1 MMNDMKVRTRLALG
15 FGALLVLMLV
25 VVGVAFVSL
34 QEVGLEAAVLA
45 KRDDALVAAANAM
58 LAAQL
63 EQAVA
68 VRDFVS
74 REDRSSEKAS
84 RDALERSEEAYDL
97 AAAALAGHASG
108 LKDDYLQQ
116 LAGKAHAGQAP
127 VTNKT
132 REVMALVENGEYER
146 ARSLVYKDM
155 LPMQRAVMSN
165 LATLASVTTE
175 LAKARADLAEAHAAR
190 ALTVIAVMLAVSLAV
205 GVLGTLWLAR
215 GITRPLNSAV
225 SVTERVAAGD
235 LTAHIDTTGHDETG
249 RLLAALARMQA
260 SLHDM
265 ATSIRDGASVVSEAS
280 EEIAR
285 GNSDLSSRT
294 EGHASSLEQIAAS
307 IEELTGTV
315 KQNAESAKSASAL
328 AKKAAAEALGG
339 GDIVGRVVKTM
350 DGIEA
355 SSRRMSDIVGV
366 IDGIAFQT
374 NLLALNAAV
383 EAARAG
389 EQGRGF
395 GVVATEV
402 RALAQRS
409 AMAAKEIKDL
419 IGGSVSEAEA
429 AAKLADE
436 AGASITRIIDAA
448 EQVSKLVA
456 DISTASQEQRA
467 GIEQISGAIGNM
479 EEGTQ
484 RNAALV
490 EETNAATQQLLDQAR
505 GLVSVVGR
513 FKLDQGE
520 DRERAIAMV
529 KKAVSH
535 LSAAGPQRAFDDFE
549 DPAGLFQMGDLYVM
563 VFDGQG
569 VIQAHGRRPEIRGR
583 NDWDVTDA
591 DGKHQTREVIEVA
604 TTRGAGW
611 IDYRWE
617 NPRTGQIEPKSTY
630 VEGCG
635 DYIVGC
641 GVYRA
646 ENTPM
651 LEDRAALR
659 LSEPAS
665 QARALPKH
673 S

>member
-1 MMNDMKVRTRLALG
+1 MMADIKVRTRLALG

-25 VVGVAFVSL
+25 VVGVAFVALREAGL
-34 QEVGLEAAVLA
+34 QAAVLA
-45 KRDDALVAAANAM
+45 KRDLALVAAANAM
-58 LAAQL
+58 QAAQL

-74 REDRSSEKAS
+74 QEDLNSEKAA
-84 RDALERSEEAYDL
+84 REALERSEQAYDA
-97 AAAALAGHASG
+97 AAAALAEQAAG

-116 LAGKAHAGQAP
+116 LANKAKEGQAP

-132 REVMALVENGEYER
+132 REVMALVENAEYDR
-146 ARSLVYKDM
+146 ARAMVYKDM

-175 LAKARADLAEAHAAR
+175 LAKGRADLAASYAAR
-190 ALTVIAVMLAVSLAV
+190 ALTAIAVMLAVSLGV
-205 GVLGTLWLAR
+205 GVLGTLWLSR
-215 GITRPLNSAV
+215 GITRPLTSAV

-235 LTAHIDTTGHDETG
+235 LTALIPAGGHDETG
-249 RLLAALARMQA
+249 RLLAALERMQR

-265 ATSIRDGASVVSEAS
+265 ATSIRDGARIVSDAS

-285 GNSDLSSRT
+285 GNGDLSSRT
-294 EGHASSLEQIAAS
+294 EAHASSLEEIAAS

-315 KQNAESAKSASAL
+315 KQNADNAKSASAL
-328 AKKAAAEALGG
+328 AKKAAAEAVGG

-355 SSRRMSDIVGV
+355 SSRKMSDIVGV

-409 AMAAKEIKDL
+409 ATAAKEIKAL
-419 IGGSVSEAEA
+419 IGGSVSQAEA
-429 AAKLADE
+429 GAKLADE

-456 DISTASQEQRA
+456 DISTGSQEQRA
-467 GIEQISGAIGNM
+467 GIEQISGAIANM

-490 EETNAATQQLLDQAR
+490 EETNATTQQLLDQAR
-505 GLVSVVGR
+505 GLVGVVGR

-529 KKAVSH
+529 KKAVAH
-535 LSAAGPQRAFDDFE
+535 VKAAGPERAFDDFQ
-549 DPAGLFQMGDLYVM
+549 DPNGAFQMGDLYVM
-563 VFDGQG
+563 VFDKQG
-569 VIQAHGRRPEIRGR
+569 VLRAHGRRPEIRGR

-591 DGKHQTREVIEVA
+591 DGKHQTREVIQVA
-604 TTRGAGW
+604 ESRGAGW
-611 IDYRWE
+611 VDYRWE
-617 NPRTGQIEPKSTY
+617 NPRSGQIEPKSTY
-630 VEGCG
+630 VEACG
-635 DYIVGC
+635 DYVVGC
-641 GVYRA
+641 GIYRA
-646 ENTPM
+646 ESAGSV
-651 LEDRAALR
+651 EGRAALR
-659 LSEPAS
+659 LPARA
-665 QARALPKH
+665 ARALPKR